1 MISPKLHIVQT
12 YDPQRT
18 TQMTEYTSGTDA
30 SETRMMA
37 LEEQIAHLT
46 KTVEELSDV
55 VARQEQVIE
64 ISTRRLAMLM
74 QREAGR
80 EADGGGTVALADQRP
95 PHW

>member
-1 MISPKLHIVQT
+1 MTEHTSDLTP
-12 YDPQRT
+12 YDPRL
-18 TQMTEYTSGTDA
+18 
-30 SETRMMA
+30 MA

-46 KTVEELSDV
+46 KTVEDLSDV

-64 ISTRRLAMLM
+64 VSSRRLAMLM

>member
-1 MISPKLHIVQT
+1 
-12 YDPQRT
+12 
-18 TQMTEYTSGTDA
+18 MTEHTTDQIPV
-30 SETRMMA
+30 ETRMTA
-37 LEEQIAHLT
+37 LEEEIAHLS

-64 ISTRRLAMLM
+64 VSTRRLAMLM

-80 EADGGGTVALADQRP
+80 EADGGGTIALADQRP

>member
-1 MISPKLHIVQT
+1 
-12 YDPQRT
+12 
-18 TQMTEYTSGTDA
+18 MTEHSSDIDA
-30 SETRMMA
+30 SDIRMMA
-37 LEEQIAHLT
+37 LEEQVAHLA

-55 VARQEQVIE
+55 IARQEQVIE
-64 ISTRRLAMLM
+64 VSTRRLTMLM